1 MCKIILRLITVI
13 FVFSILSCGN
23 SDREL
28 TPPPVI
34 PPVEKGILPIKISSV
49 CPRYFE
55 TETGEAWIPIMTN
68 YLPYYVDYNDN
79 DDDAEFA
86 LVEDY
91 FKKFSENG
99 GNSMRIWV
107 STEFLEIEDKE
118 EGKYNPLK
126 FERIDKLLELA
137 EKYDIKI
144 KFTLHHIRSISAY
157 SENGWSNSSALATKF
172 KDINEYVATP
182 QGINS
187 YLNRARALAK
197 KYKNNTQIFAWELW
211 NEMDAVPGNSWPTFT
226 KDVLDSVKAI
236 FPNHLV
242 VQTLGSLHS
251 ISAENSYKTL
261 FSYKNN
267 EFASIHRY
275 LELGTDWGQYSS
287 IKGDI
292 DTLVYSAMRFAQ
304 NYIEDRPIV
313 INEIGAVEPNHA
325 GPFALYKNDKE
336 GVLIHDMVFAP
347 FFCGSA
353 GSGAMWH
360 WDSYVYAN
368 NLWYH
373 FKRFKNAIDG
383 IDPVKEKFENFTFE
397 TSGVRGF
404 GLKGETTTIIWC
416 RDTNNNWRTELE
428 QGIKPEPKNGLKIN
442 QKQIINKEYSTV
454 KIYDPW
460 KDSWTSVTAKEGVI
474 EVPPFIRSTVI
485 VLQ

>member
-1 MCKIILRLITVI
+1 MNKIKIIISIFVI
-13 FVFSILSCGN
+13 FSLANCKVKDSG
-23 SDREL
+23 
-28 TPPPVI
+28 
-34 PPVEKGILPIKISSV
+34 EKNIQPIKISSV
-49 CPRYFE
+49 YPKYFE
-55 TETGEAWIPIMTN
+55 TATGEAWIPIMTN
-68 YLPYYVDYNDN
+68 YLPFSVDRDN
-79 DDDAEFA
+79 EDDTAEFI

-99 GNSMRIWV
+99 GNSMRIWI
-107 STEFLEIEDKE
+107 STAFLEIEDEE

-126 FERIDKLLELA
+126 FERIDKLLALA

-144 KFTLHHIRSISAY
+144 KFTLHHIRSIVANL
-157 SENGWSNSSALATKF
+157 ERGAGWSNSKALATKF
-172 KDINEYVATP
+172 ENINEYVSTP
-182 QGINS
+182 KGINS
-187 YLNRARALAK
+187 YLNRARALAE
-197 KYKNNTQIFAWELW
+197 KYKDNTQIFAWELW
-211 NEMDAVPGNSWPTFT
+211 NEMDAVPGDSWSAFT

-251 ISAENSYKTL
+251 YIAEESYKTF
-261 FSYKNN
+261 FSYNNN

-275 LELGTDWGQYSS
+275 LELGDDWGQYSF
-287 IKGDI
+287 IKGDV

-304 NYIEDRPIV
+304 NYIKDRPIV
-313 INEIGAVEPNHA
+313 MNEIGAVEPNHA
-325 GPFALYKNDKE
+325 GPFKLYKVDTE
-336 GVLIHDMVFAP
+336 GVLMHDMVFAP

-368 NLWYH
+368 NLWFH

-383 IDPVKEKFENFTFE
+383 IDPIKEKFENFTFE
-397 TSGVRGF
+397 TDGVRGY

-428 QGIKPEPKNGLKIN
+428 QGITPEPKEGLVIN
-442 QKQIINKEYSTV
+442 QEQIFNKKYSTV
-454 KIYDPW
+454 RIYDPW
-460 KDSWTSVTAKEGVI
+460 QDSWTSVTSENNLI
-474 EVPPFIRSTVI
+474 EIPTFVRSTVI